1 MSRKF
6 IKIELSILDSDV
18 IMNQL
23 FCNLGGIEILK
34 EKRGGASN
42 PYEIRLKK
50 AVRAMAEQVELTEEE
65 ETQADLLIIAHNSLL
80 DKDRQN

>member
-1 MSRKF
+1 MSRKI